1 MTILDQPVSESRP
14 LEYASFGERVVARI
28 IDGAIVLIPSLFL
41 PLIFAWFYFALQE
54 GSASGATIGKRAM
67 GIRVI
72 SADGQPIGF
81 GTATGRFFGNL
92 LNLFTC
98 LVGYFL
104 MLFNARS
111 QCLHDIITST
121 VVVKGDPVAPRPLA
135 QTQST
140 KRSWTAKTSD
150 IDTHFVE
157 INANGGRH
165 WHRSPMGEQVNDF
178 TLWQLT
184 DGMID
189 FTAEFGPDASR
200 EMKAFAEQLLRRKA

>member
-1 MTILDQPVSESRP
+1 MTILDQPVSSSRP
-14 LEYASFGERVVARI
+14 IVYATFGERVVARI
-28 IDGAIVLIPSLFL
+28 IDGAIILIPSLFL
-41 PLIFAWFYFALQE
+41 PFVFAWFYFALQE
-54 GSASGATIGKRAM
+54 GSASGATIGKRVM

-72 SADGQPIGF
+72 STDGQPIGF
-81 GTATGRFFGNL
+81 GTATGRFFSNL
-92 LNLFTC
+92 LNLCTC
-98 LVGYFL
+98 LFGCFL

-121 VVVKGDPVAPRPLA
+121 VVVKDDPVEPRPVA
-135 QTQST
+135 QTQSS

-150 IDTHFVE
+150 TDTHFVE

-200 EMKAFAEQLLRRKA
+200 EMKAFAEQMLRSKA